1 MTAPVLNPEPE
12 PELAADHAVRPSAPA
27 LGLVTIGQAPRAD
40 LRPDAEPL
48 LPGVRLVEHGA
59 LDGEPF
65 DGPAEPETRR
75 LLAPEPGEAPL
86 VTRLRDGGSVV
97 LGHTAL
103 VPRIERAVA
112 RAERDGAAATL
123 LLCTG
128 HFPAVRANRPLL
140 FAEPLVLR
148 GVAAAVG
155 ADPVGIVCPHPD
167 QAEDAT
173 RRWSDVLSGEVRAAP
188 ANPYAPAEQALDEVA
203 AAARALAEAGSS
215 WIVLDCIGY
224 TERMREAAV
233 RATGRPVLLAR
244 AIAVRMAGEV
254 VAAFGRPSEPPA
266 ARPGSGS

>member
-1 MTAPVLNPEPE
+1 MTT
-12 PELAADHAVRPSAPA
+12 PA

-59 LDGEPF
+59 LDGERF

-86 VTRLRDGGSVV
+86 VSRLRDGGPVV
-97 LGHTAL
+97 LGHKAL

-112 RAERDGAAATL
+112 RAEGDGAAATL

-128 HFPAVRANRPLL
+128 HFPAVRASRPLL

-148 GVAAAVG
+148 GVAATVG
-155 ADPVGIVCPHPD
+155 PDPVGIVCPHPD
-167 QAEDAT
+167 QAEDAVH
-173 RRWSDVLSGEVRAAP
+173 RWSQVAPGSVRAAP
-188 ANPYAPAEQALDEVA
+188 ANPYAPPEQALQEVA
-203 AAARALAEAGSS
+203 AAARTLAEGGSS

-224 TERMREAAV
+224 NEQMRQAAV
-233 RATGRPVLLAR
+233 RAAGRPVLLAR

-254 VAAFGRPSEPPA
+254 VAAFGRPSQAPVTHA
-266 ARPGSGS
+266 GTGS